1 MGYRLQMQGM
11 TKEMYFQM
19 TGLTE
24 ERMKQD
30 LEAQALKTIRTR
42 LVLEA
47 VAKAENIV
55 VSEERLEEE
64 LKKMAETYGR
74 DPESF
79 REYMGEKRIEEM
91 KESIAVQDAIT
102 LIADAAV
109 EE

>member
-1 MGYRLQMQGM
+1 
-11 TKEMYFQM
+11 M

-91 KESIAVQDAIT
+91 KESIAVQDAII

>member
-1 MGYRLQMQGM
+1 MPALFMLLL
-11 TKEMYFQM
+11 KEMYFQM